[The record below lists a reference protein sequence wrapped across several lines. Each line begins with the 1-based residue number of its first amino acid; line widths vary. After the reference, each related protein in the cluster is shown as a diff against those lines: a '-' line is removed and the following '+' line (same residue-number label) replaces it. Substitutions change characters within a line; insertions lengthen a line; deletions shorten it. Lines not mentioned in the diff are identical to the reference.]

1 MAAWHAIVVRKK
13 EGWRTEAGEIGGI
26 LKLAKQPM
34 CVERGGNWKKS
45 FGISTVATKGDDDTD
60 PLTLI
65 GNGVGGQRE
74 RGILLDGYWIDR
86 SGRFG

>member
-1 MAAWHAIVVRKK
+1 MV
-13 EGWRTEAGEIGGI
+13 
-26 LKLAKQPM
+26 
-34 CVERGGNWKKS
+34 GNWEKS

>member
-1 MAAWHAIVVRKK
+1 MGTCLKSSPF
-13 EGWRTEAGEIGGI
+13 ELTTFI
-26 LKLAKQPM
+26 LSALLSTHM
-34 CVERGGNWKKS
+34 GGNWEKS